1 MILSVHNWAEIVA
14 AVTSSVCLIIRPTI
28 LHKWFNLFLWVTVVL
43 ELVGK
48 LTATMPEVKFPMYN
62 VFNGLEFLFYL
73 FFIVSL
79 FNSKKWQQA
88 FSVLILLFGV
98 YFSVNLFFLQGL
110 YTYNNNTHTAGCVLI
125 VVFVLSVFY
134 EMYRIENWTH
144 AIQKRS
150 LLAVLCGLLVFY
162 SGNLVNT
169 ALLNYL
175 SQKDPAQ
182 AISLYK
188 LVNHNLN
195 LVLYLLFTVAF
206 INDSFQKRETGN
218 LGTPVHFD

>member
-110 YTYNNNTHTAGCVLI
+110 YTYNNNTHTACCVLI

-195 LVLYLLFTVAF
+195 LVLYLLFTAAF
-206 INDSFQKRETGN
+206 INDSLQKKGSRIPGQS
-218 LGTPVHFD
+218 GSY